1 MAIEGMNLW
10 LLNKKLTNIK
20 YTWTC
25 TFLSLFFVDFRW
37 RSRNWLIQESANII
51 SGNITTHTYGTV
63 DNNSYEMVLHFVIND
78 KNSNL
83 SNISIGNVVP
93 ESDPPTNNAIFS
105 KRDIRT
111 LTLIIDPLNQNKYM
125 CYLLN
130 HYFR

>member
-1 MAIEGMNLW
+1 
-10 LLNKKLTNIK
+10 
-20 YTWTC
+20 
-25 TFLSLFFVDFRW
+25 
-37 RSRNWLIQESANII
+37 
-51 SGNITTHTYGTV
+51 
-63 DNNSYEMVLHFVIND
+63 MVLHFVIND

>member
-1 MAIEGMNLW
+1 
-10 LLNKKLTNIK
+10 
-20 YTWTC
+20 
-25 TFLSLFFVDFRW
+25 
-37 RSRNWLIQESANII
+37 
-51 SGNITTHTYGTV
+51 
-63 DNNSYEMVLHFVIND
+63 MVLHFVIND

-83 SNISIGNVVP
+83 SNISIGNSVS
-93 ESDPPTNNAIFS
+93 ESDPPTNYAIFS